1 MHPPTYYFVILK
13 ETLRHIVTGQRAELE
28 SYEYGTERDDLG
40 RMSVELPF
48 AVIISGIRRSGKS
61 TLLHQLL
68 RKLPDFYYLN
78 FEDTRLIAF
87 ESSDFE
93 KLDEVFHEEFGSSE
107 FYLLDEIQNVNGWEI
122 FVRSRLDRQKRLFIT
137 GSNASLLSGELGTRL
152 TGRHI
157 NIEIFPFSF
166 HEALRFMGKTSS
178 SKSFG
183 RYFSNG
189 GFPEYL
195 KYEKPEILRELL
207 LDILHRDIVSRYN
220 IRETKTLQELAIY
233 LLSNVGKEFSYN
245 GLKRMFEFGS
255 VNTPISF
262 VSYLE
267 DSYLLFT
274 IPKFDYSLKKQ
285 LVNAKKVY
293 SIDNAMSVANSASF
307 SSDRG
312 RMLENL
318 VFLTLRRAYRDIYYF
333 REKGECDFLVKADGV
348 IKMAI
353 QVTYELNEDN
363 KRREIEGLL
372 EAMGKFGLDT
382 GLILTYDQEDEIG
395 IGGKTIKIKPAWKWM

>member
-1 MHPPTYYFVILK
+1 MILK
-13 ETLRHIVTGQRAELE
+13 ETLRNIVKGQRSELE

-40 RMSVELPF
+40 RIPMELPF

-93 KLDEVFHEEFGSSE
+93 KLDQVFHEEFGSSE

-122 FVRSRLDRQKRLFIT
+122 FVRSRLDRNKRVFIT
-137 GSNASLLSGELGTRL
+137 GSNASLLSRELGTRL

-157 NIEIFPFSF
+157 NVEMFPFSF
-166 HEALRFMGKTSS
+166 HEALRFMGQTPS

-183 RYFSNG
+183 RYLTSG

-207 LDILHRDIVSRYN
+207 LDILHRDIISRYN
-220 IRETKTLQELAIY
+220 LRETRTLQEMAIY
-233 LLSNVGKEFSYN
+233 LLTNVGKEFSYN
-245 GLKRMFEFGS
+245 GLRKMFDFGS

-274 IPKFDYSLKKQ
+274 VPKFDYSLRKQ

-293 SIDNAMSVANSASF
+293 SIDNAMSIANSASF
-307 SSDRG
+307 SSDKG

-318 VFLTLRRAYRDIYYF
+318 VFLILRRTYREIYYF

-348 IKMAI
+348 IKEAI

-363 KRREIEGLL
+363 KRRELEGLL
-372 EAMGKFGLDT
+372 EAMNKFSLNE
-382 GLILTYDQEDEIG
+382 GLILTYDQEDEIV
-395 IGGKTIKIKPAWKWM
+395 IGGKKIKIKPAWKWM

>member
-1 MHPPTYYFVILK
+1 MILK
-13 ETLRHIVTGQRAELE
+13 ETLRHIVTGQRTELE

-40 RMSVELPF
+40 RIPLELPF

-78 FEDTRLIAF
+78 FEDTRLISF

-107 FYLLDEIQNVNGWEI
+107 FYLLDEIQNIDGWEI
-122 FVRSRLDRQKRLFIT
+122 FVRSRLDRHKRFFII
-137 GSNASLLSGELGTRL
+137 GSNASLLSRELGTRL
-152 TGRHI
+152 TGRHM
-157 NIEIFPFSF
+157 NVEIFPFSF
-166 HEALRFMGKTSS
+166 HEALRFMGKRSS
-178 SKSFG
+178 SKSFE
-183 RYFSNG
+183 RYFNNG

-220 IRETKTLQELAIY
+220 IRETRALQEITIY
-233 LLSNVGKEFSYN
+233 LLTNVGKEFSYN
-245 GLKRMFEFGS
+245 GLKKMFGFGS

-285 LVNAKKVY
+285 LVNPKKVY
-293 SIDNAMSVANSASF
+293 SIDNAMSTANSASF
-307 SSDRG
+307 PSDKG

-318 VFLTLRRAYRDIYYF
+318 VFLTLRRTYREIYYF
-333 REKGECDFLVKADGV
+333 REKGECDFLVRVDGV

-372 EAMGKFGLDT
+372 EAMDEFGLVT
-382 GLILTYDQEDEIG
+382 GLILTYDQEDEIA
-395 IGGKTIKIKPAWKWM
+395 IQGKTIKITPAWKWM